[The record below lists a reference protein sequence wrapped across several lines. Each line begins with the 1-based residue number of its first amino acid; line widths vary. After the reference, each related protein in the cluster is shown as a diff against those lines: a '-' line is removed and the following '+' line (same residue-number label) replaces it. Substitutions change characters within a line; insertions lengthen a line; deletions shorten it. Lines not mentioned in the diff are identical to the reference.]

1 MSFKKNN
8 LSNYAVYI
16 FVYVIILAGGNS
28 LEAQSIEFNNS
39 VRDFENSRREINRD
53 GMLVLGG
60 WAVANIIAGSI
71 GNFSS
76 IGESKYFWQF
86 NALWNSVNLGIAVFG
101 YLGNQPLSAESQISL
116 TESLKDY
123 SSLQNLLLLN
133 AGLDLVYITTGLLL
147 REKSKNSDKNNLRL
161 KGYGNSLLVQ
171 GGFLLLFDTALSLIN
186 LNNANLHLYPL
197 IGDQEITRYGIG
209 LILRI

>member
-39 VRDFENSRREINRD
+39 VRDFENSRREINRE

-76 IGESKYFWQF
+76 SGESKYFWQF

-147 REKSKNSDKNNLRL
+147 REKSKNSEKNNSRL

-171 GGFLLLFDTALSLIN
+171 GGFLLLFDTALFLIN